1 MKAASRSTLHSTS
14 RSLSKPKMAVN
25 SQSNG
30 AQEEL
35 YDVII
40 IGAGPCG
47 LATAARLREK
57 HPSALFTDE
66 EQARYS
72 WIARNAARSSIKSKK
87 TGRVNSRSRSHAPS
101 QSQGPSMLVLDSSSD
116 KWMAKWNA
124 LFRKF
129 EISHLRSPM
138 FFHTDPSDRDALLA
152 FAHEKG
158 RMGELEEIAGCVG
171 KEVSKHQRKKRTSR
185 RGSG

>member
-1 MKAASRSTLHSTS
+1 MVA
-14 RSLSKPKMAVN
+14 N
-25 SQSNG
+25 SPPDGSE
-30 AQEEL
+30 EEL

-72 WIARNAARSSIKSKK
+72 WVARNAARSSIKSKK
-87 TGRVNSRSRSHAPS
+87 TGRVNSPSRSHA
-101 QSQGPSMLVLDSSSD
+101 QNQGPSMLVLDSSSD

-124 LFRKF
+124 LFCKF

-152 FAHEKG
+152 FAHEKE
-158 RMGELEEIAGCVG
+158 RVGELEEIAGCVG
-171 KEVSKHQRKKRTSR
+171 KEVSKHQRKKRTIR
-185 RGSG
+185 RASG